1 MKDKNVVPP
10 VVKTLAR
17 EVTKEE
23 LIQVSGAG
31 TVVKTSDAVTDS
43 GFAET
48 EENTYNKDGK
58 YIGSDT
64 IVSG

>member
-1 MKDKNVVPP
+1 MKDKNVVSP
-10 VVKTLAR
+10 VIKTLAR
-17 EVTKEE
+17 EVSKEE
-23 LIQVSGAG
+23 LAQVSGAG
-31 TVVKTSDAVTDS
+31 TVVKTSSEAFDS

>member
-1 MKDKNVVPP
+1 MKDKNVVSP
-10 VVKTLAR
+10 VIKTLAR
-17 EVTKEE
+17 EVSKEE
-23 LIQVSGAG
+23 LAQVSGAG
-31 TVVKTSDAVTDS
+31 TVVKTSSSAFES
-43 GFAET
+43 EFAET